1 MTKLKFSKKVGRK
14 LLAVLLS
21 ILTVFSCLSPVMSA
35 FAVNTTTVD
44 DAIYIKERWY
54 GHTRLGIKGHITDK
68 DNKDVQVT
76 TDGKNH
82 SAFCIQYGT
91 SDSGSTCTNDG
102 CYGWLTKTYS
112 KTVRKRLTTVLAA
125 AKDLGYSDLDA
136 SNAKYF
142 AVQRLIWEVCDR
154 GNSLSSGSEKTATQ
168 SYYDTLKDLF
178 NRYLIMPSNEIETIT
193 LEYNDSSKKYEGT
206 SSASEALKTGD
217 WTVTNKAGLDS
228 VNINTTTGKITFKNS
243 SKING
248 TVKVELTR
256 RMGEASF
263 TEGSVW
269 KRGDQHVLPMD
280 NIKPVTS
287 QINVNSEREE
297 RKVANCRVRKRNDMK
312 ENVNGVTFR
321 LYSNYDSR
329 INGEGK
335 YAQTTATSSESDG
348 AGGYYSI
355 AQWNGL
361 DIYQDDGKTKIV
373 YTIVED
379 EPTGWHAKNGV
390 NAVSFTL
397 GAANSTRWVSNDY
410 DNSVVPNSAYN
421 EETGGYWD
429 CVAMGQTNKGS
440 WIDYPERGD
449 LRIKKTN
456 DEGTAISGVT
466 YHLKGYSNYGGYF
479 DISTTTGADGYAY
492 FCDMLKNFY

>member
-1 MTKLKFSKKVGRK
+1 MCKRFFKKKYGKR
-14 LLAVLLS
+14 LLAILLS
-21 ILTVFSCLSPVMSA
+21 LLTVLTCLTPAMSA
-35 FAVNTTTVD
+35 LAVNTTTVD
-44 DAIYIKERWY
+44 DAIYIKEYWY
-54 GHTRLGIKGHITDK
+54 GHTRLGIKGHIADK
-68 DNKDVQVT
+68 AGKDIQVT
-76 TDGKNH
+76 SDGKNH
-82 SAFCIQYGT
+82 SAFCVQYGT

-168 SYYDTLKDLF
+168 SYYDKLVAVYNGYCADK
-178 NRYLIMPSNEIETIT
+178 PSSDIGKLW
-193 LEYNDSSKKYEGT
+193 LEYNSSSKKYEVT
-206 SSASEALKTGD
+206 SKASDALKTGN
-217 WTVTNKAGLDS
+217 WTVSDKGGLDS
-228 VNINTTTGKITFKNS
+228 VTIDTKTGKIKVSNS
-243 SKING
+243 TKISKATISLSNAKG
-248 TVKVELTR
+248 KAKFQT
-256 RMGEASF
+256 
-263 TEGSVW
+263 GSIW
-269 KRGDQHVLPMD
+269 KRGDQHVVPSD
-280 NIKPVTS
+280 NFETDTDKITVLLDYVTPT
-287 QINVNSEREE
+287 
-297 RKVANCRVRKRNDMK
+297 ANCRVRKRNDMK
-312 ENVNGVTFR
+312 ENVNGITFR
-321 LYSNYDSR
+321 LYSNYDST
-329 INGEGK
+329 INGRGV
-335 YAQTTATSSESDG
+335 YAQTTVTSSESDG

-410 DNSVVPNSAYN
+410 DNSIVPNGAYN

-449 LRIKKTN
+449 LRIKKNN